1 MATNG
6 ESARRWLEENQDKVS
21 LERIRQIRDSISSK
35 LQDLNESDETYPG
48 LLEALDVMD
57 NHLLQEDQEPPT
69 PESEPV
75 SLDLGPLVSHADAE
89 APQLTAQEKKLK
101 FQQLLK
107 TGKL

>member
-6 ESARRWLEENQDKVS
+6 ESARRWLEENQEKVS
-21 LERIRQIRDSISSK
+21 LERIRQIRDNISSK
-35 LQDLNESDETYPG
+35 LQNLDESDDTYTG

-57 NHLLQEDQEPPT
+57 NHLLQEEQASPT
-69 PESEPV
+69 PEPESV
-75 SLDLGPLVSHADAE
+75 SLDLGPLIPQTDAE
-89 APQLTAQEKKLK
+89 APQLSAAEKKLK

>member
-21 LERIRQIRDSISSK
+21 LERIRQIRDNLSNK
-35 LQDLNESDETYPG
+35 LQAVDESDGTYPG

-57 NHLLQEDQEPPT
+57 NYLLQEEGEAT
-69 PESEPV
+69 APESEPA
-75 SLDLGPLVSHADAE
+75 SLDLSPLIPQSDHQP
-89 APQLTAQEKKLK
+89 PQLSEQEKKLK

-107 TGKL
+107 TGKF